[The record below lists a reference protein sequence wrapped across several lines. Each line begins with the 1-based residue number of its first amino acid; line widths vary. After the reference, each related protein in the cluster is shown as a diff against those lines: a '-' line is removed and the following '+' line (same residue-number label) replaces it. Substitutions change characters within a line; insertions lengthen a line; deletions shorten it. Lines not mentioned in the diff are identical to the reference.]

1 MGFLQAKLIDEG
13 RVARVLLAAIIFLMG
28 TTFCQAGE
36 RYADGPHYYRYIK
49 DNAAPPYEPIDEI
62 NYEEANNLYTYYEVY
77 YNKEGRVSSLKKYV
91 RGKLEWTEDYT
102 YGVTG
107 QIEDRK
113 ISLTDKK

>member
-1 MGFLQAKLIDEG
+1 MNI
-13 RVARVLLAAIIFLMG
+13 VLTAATVMVFILMSS
-28 TTFCQAGE
+28 TFCYTGE
-36 RYADGPHYYRYIK
+36 KYTDVSHYYRYIK
-49 DNAAPPYEPIDEI
+49 DNTAPYEPIDEI
-62 NYEEANNLYTYYEVY
+62 NYEEANNLYVYYEAY

-113 ISLTDKK
+113 ISLADKK